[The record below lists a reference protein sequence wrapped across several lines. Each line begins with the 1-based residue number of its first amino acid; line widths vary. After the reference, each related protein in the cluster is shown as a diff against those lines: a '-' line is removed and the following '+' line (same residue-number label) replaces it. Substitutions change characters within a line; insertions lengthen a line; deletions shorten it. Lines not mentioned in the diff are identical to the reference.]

1 MISHREIKNLE
12 RSRFEPSSVTGICF
26 HTKLSILL
34 FLTDLYYCQN
44 DLSDNEF
51 ENFCGM
57 FIKDISLKKL
67 NVDEPT
73 VGRIFMVLEL
83 PPINRQNKFEVL
95 RQDIT
100 HVTEQYS
107 LEGNC

>member
-1 MISHREIKNLE
+1 
-12 RSRFEPSSVTGICF
+12 
-26 HTKLSILL
+26 
-34 FLTDLYYCQN
+34 
-44 DLSDNEF
+44 
-51 ENFCGM
+51 M